1 MATIPANT
9 DENKMLVCKN
19 NWKVIMVIVQI
30 LNLWLSFAQVYPESL
45 KYRHFT
51 CWIWLQWFRLAFFK
65 VIDLFYFWLC
75 WAFTGTC
82 GLSRG
87 YSPCR
92 ASSLVCVGFSAW
104 GSKAP
109 ERRFSSGGPQAWSP
123 HSAWSLPG
131 RGTESMSPALAHRL
145 FTTRQ
150 VLDLRFEVQ
159 SSS

>member
-92 ASSLVCVGFSAW
+92 ASALGCVGFSAW

-109 ERRFSSGGPQAWSP
+109 ERRFSSGGPQAWVTPQCVESSWTRDRIHVPCIGTQVVYHQASP
-123 HSAWSLPG
+123 
-131 RGTESMSPALAHRL
+131 RLA
-145 FTTRQ
+145 FWGAII
-150 VLDLRFEVQ
+150 
-159 SSS
+159 